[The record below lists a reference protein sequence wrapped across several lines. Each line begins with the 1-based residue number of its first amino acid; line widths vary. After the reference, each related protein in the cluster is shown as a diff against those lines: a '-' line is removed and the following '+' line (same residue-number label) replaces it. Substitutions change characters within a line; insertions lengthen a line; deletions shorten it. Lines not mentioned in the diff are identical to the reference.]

1 MKKTYTSSKMTWGK
15 KSNSFETLIKRS
27 FRNYVGTLLLT
38 GVGMSGAL
46 AQTNPTPQPVPY
58 TQNFDNLTNAYP
70 AGWQGW
76 RLAGQIDTNYLT
88 TPPSAEQ
95 VFYASNLTNATNA
108 VHIGNI
114 GQRLG
119 FLNTTNIRTVPVL
132 AVSTLDRQQITI
144 KYDINLQRVNS
155 DRGLGVQLQYRI
167 GTEGNFTAIGE
178 SLELFIGN
186 GTGINTSGTDYYE
199 TRTKQL
205 SLPAEIAF
213 KENVQFRWVTARTQD
228 GSGDNLGFSIDNI
241 EVNGIT
247 DPCANNP
254 LPYTEDFSE
263 LTTDVRECTLVEN
276 VNNDNET
283 WKVLTANQAGFT
295 APYLRYKYHG
305 TNAGNDWFFTKGL
318 ALEAGVNYRLRY
330 KYGTSTLEEKLKI
343 SIGQEQNSSAMNQ
356 VIFDHGTFTQNSPNT
371 KEIFFTVPTS
381 GNYYVGFHSYSAT
394 NKWYIY
400 LDDIVVDLAPTCLPP
415 SAVTISNITHNT
427 AQASWTAAP
436 TEASS
441 YEYYVSTETA
451 APTATTTAT
460 GTTTTTSA
468 TLSNL
473 SQTTN
478 YNLWVRTV
486 CSDTDKSEWTA
497 VTTFRTGQLAATFP
511 FTDNF
516 DGDNNGWD
524 IITNSTATSQLSKF
538 YVNTPTP
545 LTIGTG
551 STAAN
556 LTFANGKLFVSSE
569 TDNLSPVYKPNS
581 ISYAYRDVVLPADM
595 TTAKVSFK
603 WLMKGEGA
611 TFAFDYGRFLIVPM
625 TSTLQT
631 TTALGNTPTALNNIF
646 SFNDNPYLSG
656 DFKHLMS
663 HSTATNSAFNGAYEE
678 KANVFQN
685 NAIDLSAYAGQTV
698 RVLFYF
704 RSDSSSQYAPSLI
717 IDDFVFDYT
726 PSCLAP
732 TQMSAANVTART
744 ADVSWTASTSD
755 VNGYEYYY
763 STEATAP
770 TEITEA
776 SGTTTE
782 TTISLANLT
791 PETTYYVWTKTDCTD
806 ASKSEWSAN
815 PLTFTTTISCP
826 APTAPTTTNVT
837 TSSATIGWTSTST
850 DFEYIYSTTN
860 TTPEASATGTLATGT
875 TAEITGLDSST
886 TYYWWVRAVCG
897 EDDKSSWLGST
908 FQTTQVPATFPY
920 ADNFDT
926 AQWVFANGTQVNKFY
941 IGTPIEG
948 NGVTYADNKL
958 FVSND
963 GISNTYATNSSYVF
977 AYRDVTLP
985 TDLTLAKITYDWIL
999 KGEGT
1004 SATPWDHA
1012 RFFILPSNATPA
1024 AGTDLAHNANTTV
1037 RINNIDAI
1045 YQPGNIVSNHL
1056 NTIHHH
1062 LMYNPAGSYSGAFE
1076 IIKHNFIDEAVDLSA
1091 YAGQT
1096 VRLVFYFEN
1105 DTSAYPPSLAIDNF
1119 VIDYA
1124 PNCLTPTN
1132 LATSNVSYNSA
1143 TINWTGNSDTYNYV
1157 ITTENTAPTGD
1168 AGTTTSENTVN
1179 LTELAPSTTY
1189 YWWMK
1194 SNCDTGDTWYQG
1206 PSFTTNATPQAY
1218 PFTDDF
1224 ETLKWNLVNGNE
1236 TNKFYVGTPTGYDNG
1251 KLFISENGNTNT
1263 YNVGV
1268 TSRAYAYTDV
1278 ELPADITTAKVKFDV
1293 TVAGEENFD
1302 FGRFFIVPTSYEP
1315 NNSTNITYNGTITGQ
1330 YFGSTQF
1337 SEVDGTTSVNQ
1348 TVDLSAVAGQTV
1360 RLLFYWK
1367 NDSSLGDQPPLSID
1381 NFCFANECTELA
1393 IGDINKGNFAYYPNP
1408 VQNELNFKGEQAIAN
1423 IEVYNLTG
1431 QIVNNVKVGEKTYKL
1446 DTTKL
1451 TAGVYMVKVTFE
1463 NGTTKT
1469 VKIIKK

>member
-76 RLAGQIDTNYLT
+76 RLAGQIDANYLT

-119 FLNTTNIRTVPVL
+119 FLNTTNIRSVPVL

-155 DRGLGVQLQYRI
+155 DRILGVQLQYRI
-167 GTEGNFTAIGE
+167 GTEGNFIPVVE
-178 SLELFIGN
+178 STEVFT
-186 GTGINTSGTDYYE
+186 GTGSGANSSGTE
-199 TRTKQL
+199 TAEVRTKQL
-205 SLPAEIAF
+205 TLPAEVAF
-213 KENVQFRWVTARTQD
+213 KENVQFRWVTARLQG

-415 SAVTISNITHNT
+415 TAVTISNITHNT
-427 AQASWTAAP
+427 AQVSWTAAP
-436 TEASS
+436 TAASS

-451 APTATTTAT
+451 APTAITTAT

-497 VTTFRTGQLAATFP
+497 VTTFTTGQLAATFP
-511 FTDNF
+511 FIENF
-516 DGDNNGWD
+516 DGTNNGWD

-545 LTIGTG
+545 LTLGTG

-556 LTFANGKLFVSSE
+556 LTFANGKLFISSE
-569 TDNLSPVYKPNS
+569 TDNLSPVYKANS
-581 ISYAYRDVVLPADM
+581 ISYAYRDVALPADM

-603 WLMKGEGA
+603 WLMKGEGTTSA
-611 TFAFDYGRFLIVPM
+611 YDYGRFLIVPM

-663 HSTATNSAFNGAYEE
+663 HSAATNSAFNGAYEE

-704 RSDSSSQYAPSLI
+704 RSDSSSQNAPSLI

-770 TEITEA
+770 TETTEV

-897 EDDKSSWLGST
+897 EDDKSSWLSSS
-908 FQTTQVPATFPY
+908 FQTAQVPANFPY
-920 ADNFDT
+920 TDNFDT
-926 AQWVFANGTQVNKFY
+926 AQWSFGNGSEANKFY
-941 IGTPIEG
+941 IGTPATSG
-948 NGVTYADNKL
+948 NITFESNKL
-958 FVSND
+958 FVSQNGTD
-963 GISNTYATNSSYVF
+963 ATYIGGDQSDIY
-977 AYRDVTLP
+977 AYRDITLP
-985 TDLTLAKITYDWIL
+985 ADLTLVKLSFDWVARGETGAYDY
-999 KGEGT
+999 G
-1004 SATPWDHA
+1004 
-1012 RFFILPSNATPA
+1012 RFFITSTDHNVLGGTEIDRIVDNVPGAYYNAKNEHRVNNNFGFFTSTA
-1024 AGTDLAHNANTTV
+1024 FEAGTFNEKSLQYFKED
-1037 RINNIDAI
+1037 
-1045 YQPGNIVSNHL
+1045 
-1056 NTIHHH
+1056 
-1062 LMYNPAGSYSGAFE
+1062 
-1076 IIKHNFIDEAVDLSA
+1076 VDLSA

-1096 VRLVFYFEN
+1096 VRLVFYWRN
-1105 DTSAYPPSLAIDNF
+1105 DSGVQNPPSLVVDNF

-1143 TINWTGNSDTYNYV
+1143 TISWTGNSDTYSYV
-1157 ITTENTAPTGD
+1157 VTTENTAPTGD

-1179 LTELAPSTTY
+1179 LTELTPSTTY

-1194 SNCDTGDTWYQG
+1194 SDCDTGDTWYQG
-1206 PSFTTNATPQAY
+1206 PSFTTSATPQAY

-1236 TNKFYVGTPTGYDNG
+1236 PNKFYVGTPTGSDNG

-1263 YNVGV
+1263 YNVDA

-1278 ELPADITTAKVKFDV
+1278 ELPADITTATVKFDW
-1293 TVAGEENFD
+1293 TAEGESTYD
-1302 FGRFFIVPTSYEP
+1302 FGRFFIVPTSYVP
-1315 NNSTNITYNGTITGQ
+1315 NNATNITTTGSITGQ
-1330 YFGSTQF
+1330 YFGSTKLNL
-1337 SEVDGTTSVNQ
+1337 SEGTAVLNE
-1348 TVDLSAVAGQTV
+1348 TVDLTAVAGQTV

-1367 NDSSLGDQPPLSID
+1367 NDGSDGEQTPLSID
-1381 NFCFANECTELA
+1381 NFCFANECTDLA
-1393 IGDINKGNFAYYPNP
+1393 VGDMNKGNFAYYPNP

-1423 IEVYNLTG
+1423 IEVYNLAG
-1431 QIVNNVKVGEKTYKL
+1431 QAVNSVKVGGTTYQL
-1446 DTTKL
+1446 NTAKL